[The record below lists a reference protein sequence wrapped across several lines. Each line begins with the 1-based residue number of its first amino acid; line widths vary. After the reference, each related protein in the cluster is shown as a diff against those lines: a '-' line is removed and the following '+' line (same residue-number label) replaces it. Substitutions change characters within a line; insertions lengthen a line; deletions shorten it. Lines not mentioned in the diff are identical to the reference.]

1 MTRRFPTLLRHPA
14 VRAATVVTLLGA
26 LLLPVVP
33 PVAAAT
39 SCQVT
44 FTGNATGSR
53 DVTASL
59 TRFLYNDRG
68 RRLCLKPYG
77 IYRVDGIVRIT
88 NQVGLH
94 LNGRNATLKAGPS
107 ISPTANRR
115 QLNIENSRSIVILN
129 LRIRG
134 RNPDYTRWN
143 SSRQHESGIHIDGGS
158 SIRLDHVSVRD
169 TYGDGIYIGFKD
181 GRLAPPTGVILYK
194 VSIARTGRN
203 GIAIVAGNG
212 ILVIYST
219 ITDSSIHAI
228 DLEPDLSTAVV
239 SHVTV
244 QRSSLRRYGRS
255 GADTGY
261 AFAANG
267 KAGTM
272 SYLKIAGN
280 TSDRFK
286 TTIQN
291 RYGGTHKAIT
301 FTGNSST
308 YRAPAYF
315 TNVTGLTFSGNVN
328 ITAYR
333 TNVN

>member
-1 MTRRFPTLLRHPA
+1 MTSPFPTLLRHPA
-14 VRAATVVTLLGA
+14 VRALTVVTLLGA

-94 LNGRNATLKAGPS
+94 LNGRNATLKAGPN

-115 QLNIENSRSIVILN
+115 QLYIQNSRGIVILN

-158 SIRLDHVSVRD
+158 SIRLDRVSVRD

-181 GRLAPPTGVILYK
+181 GRLAPATGVILYK
-194 VSIARTGRN
+194 VSIARAGRN
-203 GIAIVAGNG
+203 GVAIVAANG
-212 ILVIYST
+212 LLITSSV
-219 ITDSSIHAI
+219 ITDTSLQGI
-228 DLEPDLSTAVV
+228 DLEPDLSNAVI
-239 SHVTV
+239 SRVTV
-244 QRSSLRRYGRS
+244 QRSSVRRFGRS
-255 GADTGY
+255 GAYTGW
-261 AFAANG
+261 AFASNG
-267 KAGTM
+267 KAGTV
-272 SYLKIAGN
+272 SDIKVSGN
-280 TSDRFK
+280 TGDRFSA
-286 TTIQN
+286 TVQN
-291 RYGGTHKAIT
+291 QYGGTHRNIT

-308 YRAPAYF
+308 YRAHAYF

-328 ITAYR
+328 ITAHR
-333 TNVN
+333 SNVN